1 MSRLKIAGTV
11 GGVVVCSV
19 AAIIGIVQTKHP
31 DLRVSEKGMEII
43 GNAEGC
49 RRDPYQCPSDV
60 LTVGIGSTEVSGGSI
75 NPNKRYTDKEIA
87 DRWANDLRIA
97 ERCVNQY
104 GNGSHLPQGTF
115 DAMTSI
121 VFNVGCGAMS
131 KSTMFRKANA
141 GDYIGAC
148 NELPKWV
155 YAGGRKLRGLEIR
168 REKEKALCLTDLKVR

>member
-1 MSRLKIAGTV
+1 MKHKKKIIAA
-11 GGVVVCSV
+11 CSIS
-19 AAIIGIVQTKHP
+19 AIIGLLQLNHP
-31 DLRVSEKGMEII
+31 DLRTSQAGMEII

-60 LTVGIGSTEVSGGSI
+60 LTVGIGSTEASGEKI

-97 ERCVNQY
+97 EHCVNQY
-104 GNGSHLPQGTF
+104 GNGSNLPQGTF

-121 VFNVGCGAMS
+121 VFNVGCGAMR

-141 GDYIGAC
+141 GDYVGAC
-148 NELPKWV
+148 HELPKWV
-155 YAGGRKLRGLEIR
+155 YAGGKKLRGLEIR
-168 REKEKALCLTDLKVR
+168 REKERALCLRDLKVR

>member
-19 AAIIGIVQTKHP
+19 AAIIGIVQTEHP
-31 DLRVSEKGMEII
+31 DLRISEKGMEII

-60 LTVGIGSTEVSGGSI
+60 LTVGIGSTEASGEKI

-87 DRWANDLRIA
+87 ARWANDLRIA

-104 GNGSHLPQGTF
+104 GNGRNLPQGPF

-121 VFNVGCGAMS
+121 VFNVGCGAMR

-148 NELPKWV
+148 HELPKWV
-155 YAGGRKLRGLEIR
+155 YAGGKKLRGLEIR
-168 REKEKALCLTDLKVR
+168 REKERALCLRDLKVR

>member
-1 MSRLKIAGTV
+1 MSRLKVVGKV
-11 GGVVVCSV
+11 GGVLVCSI
-19 AAIIGIVQTKHP
+19 AAIIGIVQTNHP
-31 DLRVSEKGMEII
+31 DLRTSQAGVEII
-43 GNAEGC
+43 GHAEGC

-97 ERCVNQY
+97 EGCVNLY
-104 GNGSHLPQGTF
+104 GNGRNLPQGTF

-121 VFNVGCGAMS
+121 VFNVGCGAMR

-155 YAGGRKLRGLEIR
+155 YAGGKKLRGLEIR
-168 REKEKALCLTDLKVR
+168 REKERALCLRDLKVR

>member
-1 MSRLKIAGTV
+1 MKHKKKIIAA
-11 GGVVVCSV
+11 CSISV
-19 AAIIGIVQTKHP
+19 IIGLLQLNHP
-31 DLRVSEKGMEII
+31 DLRTSQAGMEII

-49 RRDPYQCPSDV
+49 RHDPYQCPSDV
-60 LTVGIGSTEVSGGSI
+60 LTVGIGSTEASGEKI

-121 VFNVGCGAMS
+121 VFNVGCGAMR

-155 YAGGRKLRGLEIR
+155 YAGGKKLRGLEIR
-168 REKEKALCLTDLKVR
+168 REKERALCLRDLKVR